1 MAGSRARVGYAAM
14 LERFPPSEVV
24 ALTVEAEQAGFD
36 GVMADDHFQ
45 PWTAHQG
52 QAGFVWNVMTA
63 MAERTRG
70 SVGVG
75 ATCPSF
81 RWHPA
86 VVAQAAATLES
97 MYPGRHWL
105 GVGSGEAIS
114 EHVVGGYWPEAPER
128 IARMFEAV
136 EIIQKLFT
144 GRDVRHDGRF
154 FTLER
159 SRLWTMPDVAPPI
172 YVATSGP
179 VTARRAGAS
188 ADGIITVASTPEK
201 VATLFARF
209 DDGARSAGKDPSAA
223 TKIVQVHLAWAPD
236 DADAAE
242 QAVREW
248 PNGAMRFSKA
258 DIRSPHDFE
267 QMARMVRPEDFE
279 GRLLVSSDP
288 DAHRREIQ
296 AYLDVGATHVYLHNV
311 SADQRTWLKV
321 FGREVLPA
329 LTP

>member
-1 MAGSRARVGYAAM
+1 MSRARVGYSAM
-14 LERFPPSEVV
+14 LERFAPSEVV
-24 ALTVEAEQAGFD
+24 QLAVAAEAAGFD

-45 PWTAHQG
+45 PWTPQQG

-86 VVAQAAATLES
+86 VVAQAAATLEQL
-97 MYPGRHWL
+97 YPGRHWL
-105 GVGSGEAIS
+105 GIGSGEAIS
-114 EHVVGGYWPEAPER
+114 EHVVGGYWPEAPQR

-159 SRLWTMPDVAPPI
+159 TRLWTMPGAPPPVYI
-172 YVATSGP
+172 ATSGP
-179 VTARRAGAS
+179 ITARRAGAS
-188 ADGIITVASTPEK
+188 CDGMITVASTPDK
-201 VATLFARF
+201 VAALFGRF
-209 DDGARSAGKDPSAA
+209 DEGARSAGKDPSTLA
-223 TKIVQVHLAWAPD
+223 KIVQVHLSWAPD
-236 DADAAE
+236 PDEAAA
-242 QAVREW
+242 QALREW

-258 DIRSPHDFE
+258 DLRSPYDVD
-267 QMARMVRPEDFE
+267 QIARMVRVEDFE
-279 GRLLVSSDP
+279 GRVTISADLDV
-288 DAHRREIQ
+288 HRKELQR
-296 AYLDVGATHVYLHNV
+296 YLDAGATHLYLHD
-311 SADQRTWLKV
+311 AGPDQRTWIDV
-321 FGREVLPA
+321 FGREVLPK
-329 LTP
+329 LTA

>member
-1 MAGSRARVGYAAM
+1 MSRARVGYAAM
-14 LERFPPSEVV
+14 LERFAPSEVV
-24 ALTVEAEQAGFD
+24 QLAVAAEAAGFG

-45 PWTAHQG
+45 PWTPQQG

-86 VVAQAAATLES
+86 VVAQAAATLEQL
-97 MYPGRHWL
+97 YPGRHWL
-105 GVGSGEAIS
+105 GIGSGEAIS
-114 EHVVGGYWPEAPER
+114 EHVVGGYWPEAPQR

-159 SRLWTMPDVAPPI
+159 TRLWTMPDAPPPVYI
-172 YVATSGP
+172 ATSGP
-179 VTARRAGAS
+179 ITARRAGAS
-188 ADGIITVASTPEK
+188 CDGMITVASTPDK
-201 VATLFARF
+201 VAALFGRF
-209 DDGARSAGKDPSAA
+209 DEGARSAGKDPSTLA
-223 TKIVQVHLAWAPD
+223 KIVQVHLSWAPD
-236 DADAAE
+236 PAEAAA
-242 QAVREW
+242 QALREW

-258 DIRSPHDFE
+258 DIRSPYDFD
-267 QMARMVRPEDFE
+267 QIARMVRVEDFE
-279 GRLLVSSDP
+279 GRVTISADLEV
-288 DAHRREIQ
+288 HRKEIQ
-296 AYLDVGATHVYLHNV
+296 RYLDVGATHVYLHD
-311 SADQRTWLKV
+311 AGPDQRTWIDV
-321 FGREVLPA
+321 FGREVLPH
-329 LTP
+329 LTA

>member
-1 MAGSRARVGYAAM
+1 MAAAKARVGYAAM
-14 LERFPPSEVV
+14 LERFAP
-24 ALTVEAEQAGFD
+24 AEAVQLAVDAEDAGFD
-36 GVMADDHFQ
+36 GIMADDHFQ
-45 PWTAHQG
+45 PWTPHQG

-70 SVGVG
+70 GVGVG

-105 GVGSGEAIS
+105 GIGSGEAIS
-114 EHVVGGYWPEAPER
+114 EHVVGGYWPEAPQR
-128 IARMFEAV
+128 IARMFEAI
-136 EIIQKLFT
+136 EIIQKLFS

-159 SRLWTMPDVAPPI
+159 TRLWTRPATPPPI

-179 VTARRAGAS
+179 VTARRAGA
-188 ADGIITVASTPEK
+188 ACDGIITVATSREK
-201 VATLFARF
+201 VAALFGRF
-209 DDGARSAGKDPSAA
+209 DEGARSAGKDPDTLA
-223 TKIVQVHLAWAPD
+223 KVVQVHLSWAPD
-236 DADAAE
+236 EDEAAA

-258 DIRSPHDFE
+258 DVRSPHDIE
-267 QMARMVRPEDFE
+267 QMARLVRPEHFQ
-279 GRLLVSSDP
+279 GQLLISADP
-288 DAHRREIQ
+288 DEHRREIQ
-296 AYLDVGATHVYLHNV
+296 RYLDAGATHVYLHNV
-311 SADQRTWLKV
+311 GTDQRAWLKV
-321 FGREVLPA
+321 FGREVLPR
-329 LTP
+329 LSP

>member
-1 MAGSRARVGYAAM
+1 MTQTRARVGYAAM
-14 LERFPPSEVV
+14 LARFHPSEAV
-24 ALTVEAEQAGFD
+24 ALAAEAEHAGFD

-45 PWTAHQG
+45 PWTPHQG
-52 QAGFVWNVMTA
+52 QSGFVWNVMTA

-86 VVAQAAATLES
+86 VVAQAAATLEA

-105 GVGSGEAIS
+105 GIGSGEAIN
-114 EHVVGGYWPEAPER
+114 EHVVGGYWPEAPQR

-159 SRLWTMPDVAPPI
+159 TRLWTRPENSPPV

-179 VTARRAGAS
+179 VTARRAGS
-188 ADGIITVASTPEK
+188 ACDGIITLATTPEK
-201 VATLFARF
+201 VASLFARF
-209 DDGARSAGKDPSAA
+209 DDGARSAGKDPSSAA
-223 TKIVQVHLAWAPD
+223 KIVQLHLSWAPD
-236 DADAAE
+236 ADEAAA

-258 DIRSPHDFE
+258 DIRSPHDVE
-267 QMARMVRPEDFE
+267 QMARMVRPEDFD
-279 GRLLVSSDP
+279 GQLLISADL
-288 DAHRREIQ
+288 DEHRREIQ
-296 AYLDVGATHVYLHNV
+296 RYLDAGATHVYLHNTGT
-311 SADQRTWLKV
+311 DQRTWVKT
-321 FGREVLPA
+321 FGREVLPRLVA
-329 LTP
+329 

>member
-1 MAGSRARVGYAAM
+1 MAAARVGYSAM
-14 LERFPPSEVV
+14 LERFAPSDVV
-24 ALTVEAEQAGFD
+24 QLAVAAEAAGFD

-45 PWTAHQG
+45 PWTPQQG

-86 VVAQAAATLES
+86 VVAQAAATLEQL
-97 MYPGRHWL
+97 YQGRHWL
-105 GVGSGEAIS
+105 GIGSGEAIS
-114 EHVVGGYWPEAPER
+114 EHVVGGYWPEAPQR

-159 SRLWTMPDVAPPI
+159 TRLWTMPDAPPPVYI
-172 YVATSGP
+172 ATSGP
-179 VTARRAGAS
+179 ITARRAGAS
-188 ADGIITVASTPEK
+188 CDGMITVASTPDK
-201 VATLFARF
+201 VAALFGRF
-209 DDGARSAGKDPSAA
+209 DEGARSAGKDPAA
-223 TKIVQVHLAWAPD
+223 LAKIVQVHLSWAPD
-236 DADAAE
+236 PAEAAA
-242 QAVREW
+242 QALREW

-258 DIRSPHDFE
+258 DIRSPYDVD
-267 QMARMVRPEDFE
+267 QIARLVRVEDFE
-279 GRLLVSSDP
+279 GRVTISENLDV
-288 DAHRREIQ
+288 HRKEIQ
-296 AYLDVGATHVYLHNV
+296 RYLDAGATHVYLHDAG
-311 SADQRTWLKV
+311 ADQRTWIEV
-321 FGREVLPA
+321 FGREVLPK
-329 LTP
+329 LTV

>member
-1 MAGSRARVGYAAM
+1 MTARLAPVGYSAM
-14 LERFPPSEVV
+14 LERFAPSEVV
-24 ALTVEAEQAGFD
+24 ALTVAAEEAGFD

-45 PWTAHQG
+45 PWTPHQG

-86 VVAQAAATLES
+86 LVAQAAATLEQL
-97 MYPGRHWL
+97 YPGRHWL
-105 GVGSGEAIS
+105 GIGSGEAVS
-114 EHVVGGYWPEAPER
+114 EHVVGGYWPEAPQR
-128 IARMFEAV
+128 IARMFEAI

-159 SRLWTMPDVAPPI
+159 SRLWTMPAAPPPVF
-172 YVATSGP
+172 VATSGP
-179 VTARRAGAS
+179 VTARRAGATC
-188 ADGIITVASTPEK
+188 DGMITVATTPEK
-201 VATLFARF
+201 VAGLFARF
-209 DDGARSAGKDPSAA
+209 DEGARSVGKDPAQLA
-223 TKIVQVHLAWAPD
+223 KIVQVHLSWAPD
-236 DADAAE
+236 PDDAAA
-242 QAVREW
+242 QAVAEW
-248 PNGAMRFSKA
+248 PNGGMRFSKA

-267 QMARMVRPEDFE
+267 QLARMVRPEDFE
-279 GRLLVSSDP
+279 GRVHISADL
-288 DAHRREIQ
+288 DAHRQEIQ
-296 AYLDVGATHVYLHNV
+296 RYLDLGATQVYLHQ
-311 SADQRTWLKV
+311 AGPDQRAWIDT
-321 FGREVLPA
+321 FGREVLPK

>member
-1 MAGSRARVGYAAM
+1 MANTMARVGYAAM
-14 LERFPPSEVV
+14 LERFQPAEAV
-24 ALTVEAEQAGFD
+24 ALAVAAEEAGFH

-45 PWTAHQG
+45 PWTPRQG

-86 VVAQAAATLES
+86 VVAQAAATLEA

-105 GVGSGEAIS
+105 GIGSGEAIS
-114 EHVVGGYWPEAPER
+114 EHIVGGYWPEAPQR
-128 IARMFEAV
+128 IARMFEAI

-159 SRLWTMPDVAPPI
+159 TRLWTRPETPPPV

-179 VTARRAGAS
+179 VTARRAGMMC
-188 ADGIITVASTPEK
+188 DGIITVATTPEK
-201 VATLFARF
+201 VASLFGRF
-209 DDGARSAGKDPSAA
+209 DEGARAAGKEPASMA
-223 TKIVQVHLAWAPD
+223 KIVQVHMSWAPD
-236 DADAAE
+236 ADEAAA

-258 DIRSPHDFE
+258 DIRSPHDID
-267 QMARMVRPEDFE
+267 QMARLIRAEDFD
-279 GRLLVSSDP
+279 GQLLISDDP
-288 DAHRREIQ
+288 DEHRREIQ
-296 AYLDVGATHVYLHNV
+296 RYLDVGATQVYLHNV
-311 SADQRTWLKV
+311 GTDQRSWIKV
-321 FGREVLPA
+321 FGREVLPH
-329 LTP
+329 LTL